1 MKMKKDEVDKI
12 YNELREVYTDDEIA
26 DAFIFPGDMTEEDV
40 KELKK
45 SINKHRRKLTDE
57 ERESIV
63 NFSKTDICRIR

>member
-1 MKMKKDEVDKI
+1 MKKDEVDKI